1 MSEQKTGRTVQEQ
14 LDQLLA
20 EGKKTGKLPSKRL
33 LDTLDQLDAEPE
45 VLEQFY
51 DALESAGVEITV
63 DDILDSF
70 TPDGEVQP
78 AEPVELRAGRKSYP
92 ELHRNGY
99 RI

>member
-14 LDQLLA
+14 LEQLLA

-51 DALESAGVEITV
+51 DALESAPDKRSGGSTGW
-63 DDILDSF
+63 DTSGSRRF
-70 TPDGEVQP
+70 TTARRLAAAARSAPDGRCGP
-78 AEPVELRAGRKSYP
+78 A
-92 ELHRNGY
+92 
-99 RI
+99 

>member
-14 LDQLLA
+14 LEQLLA

-51 DALESAGVEITV
+51 DALE
-63 DDILDSF
+63 
-70 TPDGEVQP
+70 
-78 AEPVELRAGRKSYP
+78 
-92 ELHRNGY
+92 
-99 RI
+99 